1 MGWWSSLEFQ
11 RCNHFV
17 FLTPMFVLSAGW
29 WSWRDSLSLINKSI
43 RVYCKVVPIKR
54 KRLWKVAMESISSE
68 GDAVIDGLGPDDEMI
83 GNNSSNLHKRKPDSG
98 LGPDGGAS
106 GGATPVAI
114 PKSLGYRRG
123 SCRIVPMVNSLRYAD
138 LSEKQKEEIK
148 FPPRTFDY
156 LRDDIRQNIIDLIN
170 FKILKQK
177 TDEVNRVSW
186 CHKLGINCNSQN
198 VIGGLTLSFSVY
210 RGCFWGTKPVQNKF
224 LIKYC

>member
-1 MGWWSSLEFQ
+1 MPLGRLSGPRTSP
-11 RCNHFV
+11 RPGATV
-17 FLTPMFVLSAGW
+17 FADPPESANSNPAAVLGII
-29 WSWRDSLSLINKSI
+29 WRDCGKTMRSEADPLGPFLWVSI
-43 RVYCKVVPIKR
+43 FGFKRWMHWSVGEWSALKRALATHAVVSE
-54 KRLWKVAMESISSE
+54 VAMESISSE

-177 TDEVNRVSW
+177 TDEVNRVS
-186 CHKLGINCNSQN
+186 
-198 VIGGLTLSFSVY
+198 
-210 RGCFWGTKPVQNKF
+210 
-224 LIKYC
+224 